1 MDIAQLN
8 EKLKSHNLKE
18 IIPMGIIN
26 YVDDDIV
33 VVDSLDDSC
42 SFIGILHNPYSL
54 VHFGLKEPR
63 LLPTIKQ
70 GYFSNPKLEYR
81 LGDIVTV
88 MQRTVTD
95 GFIDQWYIEH
105 CEKEIP
111 YNDKEIKSIIS
122 KNRRYKND
130 ILELKKCVHPFVD
143 IRNLYEGFMTIFP
156 NSDMTAITCPEL
168 EKIIKEGL
176 ANQTLSEEDLFVHY
190 EDSELDTL
198 YDAQKN
204 GGSISIYALVIRY
217 ISIFEEEIG
226 FDIMAHPIDKYLRK
240 VRPKKKNKQ
249 KEKNIN
255 QS

>member
-1 MDIAQLN
+1 
-8 EKLKSHNLKE
+8 
-18 IIPMGIIN
+18 
-26 YVDDDIV
+26 
-33 VVDSLDDSC
+33 
-42 SFIGILHNPYSL
+42 
-54 VHFGLKEPR
+54 
-63 LLPTIKQ
+63 
-70 GYFSNPKLEYR
+70 
-81 LGDIVTV
+81 
-88 MQRTVTD
+88 
-95 GFIDQWYIEH
+95 
-105 CEKEIP
+105 
-111 YNDKEIKSIIS
+111 
-122 KNRRYKND
+122 
-130 ILELKKCVHPFVD
+130 
-143 IRNLYEGFMTIFP
+143 MTIFP

-249 KEKNIN
+249 KEKKY
-255 QS
+255 